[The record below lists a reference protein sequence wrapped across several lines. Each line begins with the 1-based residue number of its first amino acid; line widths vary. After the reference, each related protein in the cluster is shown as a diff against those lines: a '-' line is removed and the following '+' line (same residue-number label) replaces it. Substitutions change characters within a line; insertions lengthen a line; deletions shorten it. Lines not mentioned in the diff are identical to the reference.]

1 MSSNSPSQG
10 ERHCRRDHETVSIVD
25 DVIRSRRTEKILANE
40 SFDWQPTPA
49 ELRGFDQSVEEALE
63 VARWAPFH
71 YPGNQDGL
79 KEPWQARWLKR
90 ESCLVMAD
98 QLAQWNEQ
106 LAPGHKFPMLLRA
119 CGSCVIVSWMPDF
132 DLQPESKRGQVND
145 EHLAA
150 TAAFVQN
157 LLIALEARNLGTYW
171 ASGNVILEGETP
183 QKLGMRAGEKVTA
196 VVFIHYRPEDP
207 ESGLQRIE
215 GKLRHSRDPDLGWLT
230 RVEL

>member
-1 MSSNSPSQG
+1 MSSNSPG
-10 ERHCRRDHETVSIVD
+10 PRDRQTAMIVD

-40 SFDWQPTPA
+40 SFDWQPNPA
-49 ELRGFDQSVEEALE
+49 ELQVGDQAVKEALE

-79 KEPWQARWLKR
+79 KEPWTARWLQRK
-90 ESCLVMAD
+90 SCLSMAD
-98 QLAQWNEQ
+98 QLAEWNGQ

-119 CGSCVIVSWMPDF
+119 CGSCVIVSWLPDF
-132 DLQPESKRGQVND
+132 ALQPESKRGQVND

-183 QKLGMRAGEKVTA
+183 QKLGMRSGEKVTA
-196 VVFIHYRPEDP
+196 VVFIHYRPEVL

-215 GKLRHSRDPDLGWLT
+215 GKLRHARDPGLGWLT
-230 RVEL
+230 QIEL